1 VITNTSLFSFTREE
15 KKKKK
20 QMASKGKQALLL
32 QLPPNPARHNK
43 AMISIDHLSTAELL
57 PSLLSYSKK
66 SDCFLL
72 GKY

>member
-1 VITNTSLFSFTREE
+1 
-15 KKKKK
+15 
-20 QMASKGKQALLL
+20 MASKGKQALLL